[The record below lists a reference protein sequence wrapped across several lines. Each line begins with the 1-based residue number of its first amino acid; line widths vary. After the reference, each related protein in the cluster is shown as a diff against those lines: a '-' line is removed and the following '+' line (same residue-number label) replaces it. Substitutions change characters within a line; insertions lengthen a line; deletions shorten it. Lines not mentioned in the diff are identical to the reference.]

1 MRRFTKLFVILGI
14 STLIAGC
21 TPTAQ
26 DGSVTISEG
35 GETASTADDQ
45 NDSANNEQDGDSDS
59 VANTDN
65 ADISENTESSDDS
78 INDGAEE
85 NNNSDNSSDDKNSEN
100 LQRDDTT
107 EDNIKSQNAESDL
120 YDAFLV
126 GDSTLSFDYY
136 MNNVFQ
142 DSEYRSYVDDI
153 ISYVP
158 TDREYTLSELRN
170 TLQGILNNDAYY
182 FAGGDIETMEYAFID
197 CGADDVREMAL
208 KMVGPF
214 VEPGSELTLVIKE
227 LEGKLQ
233 VIYAFASWSR
243 SQTDIYEYGIIS
255 GGGSNGASNHGWDEA
270 YINADGKYQFGYYEE
285 QEMDFEMFA
294 NYKDHANF
302 DLSDIEGSM
311 TIYNLQLE
319 EWSKDKKIEQYYSF
333 EVYDNETYETMN
345 IPNLYTDSKYKDVV
359 DSFKDCKFVSMDE
372 LYKIEADKMESI
384 GVTDKIKNGKMPTY
398 SNINLYMIDDNT
410 SGENDNKK
418 AETDT
423 KSSETIVDDGTLQS
437 ELAKV
442 EAKYQEYENLDWAS
456 MPQQPANVTTYE
468 MYTLWDE
475 ELNSLW
481 SRLIEKVTPE
491 EKEELLNDQR
501 AWIKRKEAAVK
512 EAGNEAL
519 GGTLQPQLENGTAC
533 VYTRKRTYYLATVLA
548 KALGEDFEI
557 PSEVEK
563 SYSDV
568 DTEQ

>member
-35 GETASTADDQ
+35 NDAVSTADDQ
-45 NDSANNEQDGDSDS
+45 NVADDSATNEDNMSTEDTDAADNTSDLATSEDVESKEDSQSEGD
-59 VANTDN
+59 
-65 ADISENTESSDDS
+65 
-78 INDGAEE
+78 AEDKE
-85 NNNSDNSSDDKNSEN
+85 NSDNSQDADNTADEKNG
-100 LQRDDTT
+100 
-107 EDNIKSQNAESDL
+107 ESDL

-398 SNINLYMIDDNT
+398 SNINLYMLDSNT
-410 SGENDNKK
+410 SGETDNKK
-418 AETDT
+418 AETDN

-557 PSEVEK
+557 PSKVEK